1 MGIYYLNN
9 GEKGWEEDRLDWNH
23 HKMVMPLVGNTILP
37 RAIEADLGSKSSPRI
52 ADVCTGTGVWA
63 VSVAKQLPNAHIHG
77 FDIDTSKFAKNLPP
91 NVRLQHGDVFE
102 PFPSELLGKFDLV
115 HARFLVS
122 LLRKEDWV
130 PVARNFMTLLRPG
143 GWILWEDSGPFEF
156 RVLPITPG
164 WTKYAA
170 LNWSFC
176 NAQGMDLRMPATLS
190 THLEDAGFVDLTEK
204 DYHTSPY
211 EKLDIGTKES
221 MLRLAYQT
229 FLGMVASGKM
239 EEMKTEAQ
247 AKKAVNEI
255 REEFEQ
261 GTLCFW
267 TLNRVWGKK
276 PAAVRL

>member
-1 MGIYYLNN
+1 MAIYYLNN
-9 GEKGWEEDRLDWNH
+9 GEEGWEAERLDWSH
-23 HKMVMPLVGNTILP
+23 HKMVMPLVGNTLLP
-37 RAIEADLGSKSSPRI
+37 QEIKEDLASKPSPRI

-63 VSVAKQLPNAHIHG
+63 VSVAKELPTAQIRG
-77 FDIDTSKFAKNLPP
+77 FDIDPTKFATNLPS
-91 NVRLQHGDVFE
+91 NIQLQYGNVFE
-102 PFPSELLGKFDLV
+102 PFPSELLGTFDLV
-115 HARFLVS
+115 HARFLVA
-122 LLRKEDWV
+122 LLKKEDWV

-164 WTKYAA
+164 WLKYAK

-176 NAQGMDLRMPATLS
+176 NMNGMDLRMPATLA
-190 THLEDAGFVDLTEK
+190 THLEDAGFVDLIEK

-211 EKLDIGTKES
+211 EKLDRGTKES

-239 EEMKTEAQ
+239 DEMKTEAQ
-247 AKKAVNEI
+247 AKVAVDEM
-255 REEFEQ
+255 RKEFEQ

-276 PAAVRL
+276 PVQS